1 MTAEI
6 FNIIFQGSNFS
17 YFFQQKE
24 KGKVVRVID
33 EAEYLRSGGRNAVLS
48 DSKKEKE
55 LRGNLKSEV
64 CRLLHKD
71 EVVVL
76 DALNYIKVGHG
87 CR

>member
-1 MTAEI
+1 M
-6 FNIIFQGSNFS
+6 NV
-17 YFFQQKE
+17 YFFQKNE
-24 KGKVVRVID
+24 KDKVVRVVD
-33 EAEYLRSGGRNAVLS
+33 EAEYLKTGGRNAVLS

-76 DALNYIKVGHG
+76 DALNYIKV
-87 CR
+87 CNANAMDKICS